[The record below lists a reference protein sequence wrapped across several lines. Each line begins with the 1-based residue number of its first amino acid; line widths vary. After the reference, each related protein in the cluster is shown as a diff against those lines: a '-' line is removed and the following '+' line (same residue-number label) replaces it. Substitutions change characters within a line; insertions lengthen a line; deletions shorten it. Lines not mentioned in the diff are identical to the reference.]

1 MTTLNVI
8 IDGQSCE
15 VPVGM
20 SIAAA
25 LALVGNGRDPSF
37 GEWSTARALLR
48 NGGVPG
54 VPRHGERTPG
64 AGLPDGMPA

>member
-25 LALVGNGRDPSF
+25 LAP
-37 GEWSTARALLR
+37 WATA
-48 NGGVPG
+48 
-54 VPRHGERTPG
+54 
-64 AGLPDGMPA
+64 